1 MVSPIEN
8 GWPDCRLIDTH
19 VLSGAWLYKTD
30 MCVAPSSLA
39 YGVHLGDGGVRRELP
54 GFSVSLLHPAF
65 HEEDVPLHTHEST
78 SIVFV
83 LEGLYR
89 TSADGPTKLLSGE
102 TLIYNPAGTTHRDSF
117 LTLHGRFLAIS
128 VSNEISRSASEFA
141 LLPKSAVQFTS
152 HPIRALASRLAYG
165 IVSSKLTTDLG
176 LEDACWDILGALDE
190 RAHPKQRMKRHLPPW
205 LLEAR
210 TILQEPDGDLPIT
223 RLAAQVGVHP
233 VYLARRFRQHMR
245 CSPVEYRLRCRLT
258 RAMEQMR
265 RGESSILQI
274 GLDNGFFDQS
284 HFSRAFKE
292 QFGHAPGVYRS
303 RSSRTN
309 QH

>member
-1 MVSPIEN
+1 M
-8 GWPDCRLIDTH
+8 RL
-19 VLSGAWLYKTD
+19 
-30 MCVAPSSLA
+30 APSSLA
-39 YGVHLGDGGVRRELP
+39 YGVHLGEGELRREFP
-54 GFSVSLLHPAF
+54 GFSVSLLQPRF

-83 LEGLYR
+83 LEGVYR

-117 LTLHGRFLAIS
+117 LTPHGSFLAIS
-128 VSNEISRSASEFA
+128 VSNEISRSASESS

-152 HPIRALASRLAYG
+152 RPIRALAKRLAEG
-165 IVSSKLTTDLG
+165 LVSSKLPTDLG
-176 LEDACWDILGALDE
+176 LEDACWEILGALDE
-190 RAHPKQRMKRHLPPW
+190 DEAIHPKQRMKRHLPPW

-223 RLAAQVGVHP
+223 SLAEQVGVHP

-245 CSPVEYRLRCRLT
+245 CSPVEYRLRCRLK

-303 RSSRTN
+303 KLS
-309 QH
+309 

>member
-152 HPIRALASRLAYG
+152 TPF
-165 IVSSKLTTDLG
+165 V
-176 LEDACWDILGALDE
+176 
-190 RAHPKQRMKRHLPPW
+190 PW
-205 LLEAR
+205 PA
-210 TILQEPDGDLPIT
+210 DLPT
-223 RLAAQVGVHP
+223 GLYPASSPQTLA
-233 VYLARRFRQHMR
+233 
-245 CSPVEYRLRCRLT
+245 LRT
-258 RAMEQMR
+258 HAGTFSEH
-265 RGESSILQI
+265 ST
-274 GLDNGFFDQS
+274 NGPIQNS
-284 HFSRAFKE
+284 E
-292 QFGHAPGVYRS
+292 
-303 RSSRTN
+303 
-309 QH
+309 